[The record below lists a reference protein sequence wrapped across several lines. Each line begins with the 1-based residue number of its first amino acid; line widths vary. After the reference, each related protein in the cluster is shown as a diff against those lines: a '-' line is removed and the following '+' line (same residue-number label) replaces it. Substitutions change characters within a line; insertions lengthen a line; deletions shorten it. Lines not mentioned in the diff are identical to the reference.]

1 MEPQN
6 DRELII
12 QIDSKMDNLTENVGR
27 LASIVERLETT
38 KFAAL
43 DERIKKLEKFQNQW
57 GGVLIAFNII
67 IAVVAVYIA
76 MK

>member
-1 MEPQN
+1 MQPQN

-27 LASIVERLETT
+27 LASVVERLETT
-38 KFAAL
+38 KFVAL

-57 GGVLIAFNII
+57 GGVLIAFNIV
-67 IAVVAVYIA
+67 IAMIGIYIA
-76 MK
+76 LK